1 MKFIRVL
8 AVIAAAV
15 SLGAC
20 AVPHK
25 QGSIT
30 TLEHAGEHAKIV
42 LMPVDVELSE
52 VQASG
57 QLEPKADWTES
68 AQQFLVAGLHG
79 ENQAQG
85 LSLLNY
91 DDKAAPTELRDRL
104 NQIQKLHGAVGKA
117 ILIHHYVQQLQLPTK
132 KGQFDWTLGPSVQAL
147 HEQSG
152 ADYALFVYIR
162 DSYTSAG
169 RVAVQI
175 LAAIAHV
182 SLQGGQQLGF
192 VSLVDL
198 KTGNIVWYNLLARN
212 TGDLRT
218 ADAAKEVAKTLLTGF
233 PK

>member
-1 MKFIRVL
+1 
-8 AVIAAAV
+8 
-15 SLGAC
+15 
-20 AVPHK
+20 
-25 QGSIT
+25 
-30 TLEHAGEHAKIV
+30 
-42 LMPVDVELSE
+42 
-52 VQASG
+52 
-57 QLEPKADWTES
+57 
-68 AQQFLVAGLHG
+68 LHG

-117 ILIHHYVQQLQLPTK
+117 ILIHQYVQQLQLPTK

-147 HEQSG
+147 REQSG